1 MGQNA
6 EPGPDEWGVVTGL
19 TAGLLSGSAAM
30 IHYATTSDPG
40 AVATLLMGGFCG
52 IPVAFAVGGLVNIV
66 LSTRDRLKKYQAATS
81 ALAAM
86 DAWDTAHKQ
95 AAEAEQQAQQR
106 SRRLRQ
112 ERKYLY
118 GRNAVFVES
127 ALDSVKRVVA
137 SEAAQTGWLGD
148 VDFGP
153 DTKVIADNLQ
163 KAHALRK
170 VADRLSGLDNP
181 GADDRRILEEAN
193 TTIAE
198 LETIALKRVELIA
211 QCATEAEL
219 IDESLRKER
228 ADAHTAQQRAALH
241 AKLSGMLYG
250 IEATPTATSMES
262 GVDGVMAR
270 VQAYRE
276 VKNAIKQARGELS
289 E

>member
-1 MGQNA
+1 
-6 EPGPDEWGVVTGL
+6 
-19 TAGLLSGSAAM
+19 
-30 IHYATTSDPG
+30 
-40 AVATLLMGGFCG
+40 
-52 IPVAFAVGGLVNIV
+52 
-66 LSTRDRLKKYQAATS
+66 LKKYQAA
-81 ALAAM
+81 AA
-86 DAWDTAHKQ
+86 AN
-95 AAEAEQQAQQR
+95 EAMYARNPSLNEARSFFLNLVAQDEAQQR
-106 SRRLRQ
+106 SRMLGQKR
-112 ERKYLY
+112 EYLY

-137 SEAAQTGWLGD
+137 SEAARTGWLGD

-181 GADDRRILEEAN
+181 GADDRRILKEAN
-193 TTIAE
+193 TTIAK
-198 LETIALKRVELIA
+198 LETIALKRVKLIA

>member
-6 EPGPDEWGVVTGL
+6 EPGPLEWGVFAGL
-19 TAGLLSGSAAM
+19 AAGLLSGCGSM
-30 IHYATTSDPG
+30 IHFATTSDLG
-40 AVATLLMGGFCG
+40 VIATMFVGGFCG
-52 IPVAFAVGGLVNIV
+52 IAVAYAVGWLVYIGL
-66 LSTRDRLKKYQAATS
+66 SMRDGLKKGLDEVRKVQAAT
-81 ALAAM
+81 AE
-86 DAWDTAHKQ
+86 KQ
-95 AAEAEQQAQQR
+95 AAEAKQQAQQR
-106 SRRLRQ
+106 SRNLRQ
-112 ERKYLY
+112 QREYLY
-118 GRNAVFVES
+118 GRNAAFVVS

-137 SEAAQTGWLGD
+137 SEAARTGWLGD

-228 ADAHTAQQRAALH
+228 ADARTAQQRAALH

-276 VKNAIKQARGELS
+276 VKNAIKQARGES
-289 E
+289 SV

>member
-6 EPGPDEWGVVTGL
+6 EPGPLEWGVFAGLAAGLVSGCGSMIYFATTRDPGVIGAIILAVICGVLVAYAVGWLVYTGL
-19 TAGLLSGSAAM
+19 SARDSLKTGLGE
-30 IHYATTSDPG
+30 
-40 AVATLLMGGFCG
+40 VRK
-52 IPVAFAVGGLVNIV
+52 V
-66 LSTRDRLKKYQAATS
+66 QAAT
-81 ALAAM
+81 AE
-86 DAWDTAHKQ
+86 KQ
-95 AAEAEQQAQQR
+95 AAEAKQQAQQR
-106 SRRLRQ
+106 SRKLRQ
-112 ERKYLY
+112 QREYIY
-118 GRNAVFVES
+118 GRNAACVAS
-127 ALDSVKRVVA
+127 ALDSVKRVVD
-137 SEAAQTGWLGD
+137 SEAARTGWLGD

-153 DTKVIADNLQ
+153 DTQVISDNLQ

-228 ADAHTAQQRAALH
+228 ADACTAQQRAALH

-250 IEATPTATSMES
+250 IEATPTTATSMES

-276 VKNAIKQARGELS
+276 VKNAIQQARGES
-289 E
+289 PE